1 MTERTDDGWP
11 DEYGDSRDCPH
22 PRVLRITVESFDEM
36 REDTRAAVG
45 AVEEGKEQPA
55 VVSFRSVGEL
65 RKILTDRRVELLQ
78 VLVATDGAAE
88 SIAALA
94 ADLDRDYR
102 TVHDDVTLLAD
113 YGLLFVVEDGQ
124 SRRPYLPYDRVHLE
138 VELVGRH
145 LDEGATAA

>member
-1 MTERTDDGWP
+1 M
-11 DEYGDSRDCPH
+11 
-22 PRVLRITVESFDEM
+22 LRITVESFDEM

-45 AVEEGKEQPA
+45 AVEEGGEQPV

-65 RKILTDRRVELLQ
+65 RKILTDRRIELLQ

-94 ADLDRDYR
+94 PDLDRDYS
-102 TVHDDVTLLAD
+102 TVHDDVTLLSD
-113 YGLLFVVEDGQ
+113 YGLLFVVDDEQ
-124 SRRPYLPYDRVHLE
+124 SRRPYLPYDRVHLD

>member
-1 MTERTDDGWP
+1 MCE
-11 DEYGDSRDCPH
+11 DS
-22 PRVLRITVESFDEM
+22 
-36 REDTRAAVG
+36 RAAVG
-45 AVEEGKEQPA
+45 AVEAGEEQPA
-55 VVSFRSVGEL
+55 VVSFRSVGDL
-65 RKILTDRRVELLQ
+65 RKILTDRRIELLQ

-94 ADLDRDYR
+94 ADLDRDYS

-113 YGLLFVVEDGQ
+113 YGLLFVVADGQ
-124 SRRPYLPYDRVHLE
+124 SRRPYLPYDRVHLD

>member
-1 MTERTDDGWP
+1 MTERTDEGWP
-11 DEYGDSRDCPH
+11 DEYRD
-22 PRVLRITVESFDEM
+22 PRDRPNPSVLRITVESFDEM

-65 RKILTDRRVELLQ
+65 RKILTDRRIELLQ
-78 VLVATDGAAE
+78 VLVATE

-113 YGLLFVVEDGQ
+113 YGLLFVVDDGQ
-124 SRRPYLPYDRVHLE
+124 SRRPYLPYDRVHLD